1 MDMSLDLAE
10 KILNS
15 RFIPDVV
22 VAILRGG
29 YFVAKLIS
37 DFLGL
42 DNIAT
47 LEIKFYKGIGEKAER
62 PIVIHPITFDLRDK
76 KTLVVDDVADS
87 GRTLQVAIDI
97 VRLHGAKEV
106 RTATLFFKPWSITM
120 PDYYVEETEKWIVF
134 PWEIGETIRDLKKKL
149 LGYDRVLNELKLYEA
164 FNTNSIDKLLNIIK
178 KVEHRLR

>member
-1 MDMSLDLAE
+1 MSNKFLILSWTQFMDMSLDLAE

-47 LEIKFYKGIGEKAER
+47 LEIKFYKGIGNIALE
-62 PIVIHPITFDLRDK
+62 IT
-76 KTLVVDDVADS
+76 
-87 GRTLQVAIDI
+87 
-97 VRLHGAKEV
+97 
-106 RTATLFFKPWSITM
+106 
-120 PDYYVEETEKWIVF
+120 VEECIY
-134 PWEIGETIRDLKKKL
+134 TII
-149 LGYDRVLNELKLYEA
+149 N
-164 FNTNSIDKLLNIIK
+164 N
-178 KVEHRLR
+178 